1 MVEAHDE
8 PQAFHPPRPHVLPR
22 LQVGHWWLAVG
33 LWTLLIGLGTA
44 WLIDHDLR
52 DTRAEQLNLAEQ
64 RLNTLHNALTLSF
77 QQLGALPK
85 ALSRQAT
92 LSRYLQDTHIA
103 DSAQL
108 TPDQR
113 TAVRDTATRQQAV
126 RAMSQLLQDTT
137 QDLWTA
143 AQAQTTLTAQP

>member
-52 DTRAEQLNLAEQ
+52 DTRAEQLSLAEQ

-85 ALSRQAT
+85 ALSRQAPSRATCKTPT
-92 LSRYLQDTHIA
+92 LPTARSSHRASVPLCA
-103 DSAQL
+103 
-108 TPDQR
+108 TPPPASKR
-113 TAVRDTATRQQAV
+113 CA
-126 RAMSQLLQDTT
+126 
-137 QDLWTA
+137 
-143 AQAQTTLTAQP
+143 P